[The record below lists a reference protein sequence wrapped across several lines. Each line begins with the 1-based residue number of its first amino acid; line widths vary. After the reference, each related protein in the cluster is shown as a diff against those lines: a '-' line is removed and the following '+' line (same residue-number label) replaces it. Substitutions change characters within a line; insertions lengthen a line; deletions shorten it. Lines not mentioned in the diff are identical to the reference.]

1 MAKRVGVDI
10 GGTFTDLLFY
20 DDQTHTYIVEKV
32 PTTPEH
38 PEQGCL
44 NAIDAAV
51 SKAHLAQS
59 AYFLHGTTVGINA
72 LLERRGAKVGLL
84 STKGFRDVLEI
95 RRGDRAEM
103 YNLIW
108 TPPPPIVP
116 RHLRLP
122 IRERMMA
129 DGSIHIA
136 LEPEDV
142 LSALKV
148 FEEEGVDSIAV
159 AYINAYVNS
168 EHEQITEQILRKAGF
183 DGAISLSHKVS
194 GEHREYERTTTTVVD
209 AFVRKRMQNYM
220 GRLEAEL
227 KQRHFDGRCLITRS
241 GSGCMT
247 FKEAE
252 ARPFETIMSGPVA
265 GAEGASELA
274 RALQLGDLITA
285 DVGGTSFDTCLI
297 INGRPQLLYQGNVV
311 GLPLQTPWVDVRS
324 IGAGGGSVAYVD
336 AGGLLRVGPRS
347 AGSVPGPACYGRGGE
362 EATVTDAAF
371 YLGMLGEGKL
381 ASGVSL
387 NMKLAEQAIASV
399 ARELELNAEQ
409 TARGIIRIACAS
421 MSETIREITIE
432 QGHDPRAMS
441 LLAFGGAGPLL
452 SSLLAEE
459 LEIETIVIPPH
470 AGNFSAWGLLG
481 ADLLRAA
488 ARSHIMPVSAD
499 NLDETNRMLRELF
512 DELESRDTEHETDSW
527 HKEVAVDMR
536 YRGQEHSITIH
547 PPVEDGQIR
556 CDAEQLHQ
564 LFVAAYQESFGGNLE
579 TSTEIVS
586 VRATL
591 RQTLPPR
598 SHADEGASIAQEDQA
613 KSLRAFSFHA
623 AEWREFSLLER
634 AALVAGKSYAGPAIV
649 TEQTTTTYI
658 DTNDSFSRLS
668 NGCLVIQHRV
678 GAQDGR

>member
-1 MAKRVGVDI
+1 MARRIGVDI

-20 DDQTHTYIVEKV
+20 DDETHSYIVEKV
-32 PTTPEH
+32 PTVPDH
-38 PEQGCL
+38 PDQGCL

-51 SKAHLAQS
+51 APALLEQS
-59 AYFLHGTTVGINA
+59 QYFLHGTTVGINA

-84 STKGFRDVLEI
+84 ATKGFRDVLEI

-116 RHLRLP
+116 RHLRIP
-122 IRERMMA
+122 VNERMMA
-129 DGSIHIA
+129 DGSVHIDLEADDVTNA
-136 LEPEDV
+136 LQMFTD
-142 LSALKV
+142 
-148 FEEEGVDSIAV
+148 EGVNSIAV
-159 AYINAYVNS
+159 AYINAYANP
-168 EHEQITEQILRKAGF
+168 EHEMQTEKILREAGF
-183 DGAISLSHKVS
+183 AGAISLSHRVS

-209 AFVRKRMQNYM
+209 AFVRKRMRNYM
-220 GRLEAEL
+220 GDLESKLQERL
-227 KQRHFDGRCLITRS
+227 FTGRCLITRS

-274 RALQLGDLITA
+274 RALALGDLITA

-297 INGRPQLLYQGNVV
+297 IDGRPQLLYQGNVV

-324 IGAGGGSVAYVD
+324 IGAGGGSIAHVD
-336 AGGLLRVGPRS
+336 AGGLLRVGPQS

-371 YLGMLGEGKL
+371 YLGMLGEGRL
-381 ASGVSL
+381 ASGVTL
-387 NMKLAEQAIASV
+387 DKDLASQAIARV
-399 ARELELNAEQ
+399 AQRVELDAEQ

-432 QGHDPRAMS
+432 QGNDPRTMS

-459 LEIETIVIPPH
+459 LDITNIVIPPH

-481 ADLLRAA
+481 ADLIRAA
-488 ARSHIMPVSAD
+488 ARSHIMPVTAD
-499 NLDETNRMLRELF
+499 NLNRANGILRELL
-512 DELESRDTEHETDSW
+512 DDLEGRDLSSDGVVW
-527 HKEVAVDMR
+527 QKEVAVDMR
-536 YRGQEHSITIH
+536 YRGQEHSITVS
-547 PPVEDGQIR
+547 PNVKDGQIS
-556 CDAEQLHQ
+556 CSAEQLHQ
-564 LFVAAYQESFGGNLE
+564 LFVNAYQESFGGNLE
-579 TSTEIVS
+579 VSTEIVS

-591 RQTLPPR
+591 RQSLPPR
-598 SHADEGASIAQEDQA
+598 AYADENEVSTNENEP
-613 KSLRAFSFHA
+613 KSVRAFSFHD
-623 AEWREFSLLER
+623 AEWREFALYER
-634 AALVAGKSYAGPAIV
+634 AALEVGKTYSGPAIV

-658 DTNDSFSRLS
+658 DTNDAFGRQT
-668 NGCLVIQHRV
+668 NGCLMIQHRGV
-678 GAQDGR
+678 NHGR